1 MLSCSKQ
8 LIKYSHKNWSN
19 IFYKFS
25 FIKKWQI
32 RDQNLPE
39 EEKDENNKI
48 HGLDL
53 KILRNMKCFTSSE
66 SFLP

>member
-1 MLSCSKQ
+1 MTN
-8 LIKYSHKNWSN
+8 KYYQKHKERHQ
-19 IFYKFS
+19 
-25 FIKKWQI
+25 KKAPE

-53 KILRNMKCFTSSE
+53 KILRNMKCFMSSE